1 MAYDG
6 NKPADGGSLVSA
18 DIRENFRALKED
30 EIIEY
35 DNQKNS
41 NGYVKLPG
49 GIIIQWGTEITDTT
63 VNFPIEFPNACINV
77 QATQRTHNTH
87 EDNIV
92 ANNYT
97 TTSFYLYTGSGYDQ
111 YCSWFAI
118 GY

>member
-41 NGYVKLPG
+41 NGYAKLPG
-49 GIIIQWGTEITDTT
+49 GIIIQWGREGTGTT
-63 VNFPIEFPNACINV
+63 VNFPIEFPDACINV
-77 QATQRTHNTH
+77 QATQIERSGHN
-87 EDNIV
+87 ENIV
-92 ANNYT
+92 ARIYRT
-97 TTSFYLYTGSGYDQ
+97 TGFYLHTGGADH
-111 YCSWFAI
+111 YCAWFAI

>member
-49 GIIIQWGTEITDTT
+49 GIIIQWGIETTDTT
-63 VNFPIEFPNACINV
+63 VNFPIEFPNACMNV
-77 QATQRTHNTH
+77 QATQLDYNGHN
-87 EDNIV
+87 ENIV
-92 ANNYT
+92 ARQYT
-97 TTSFYLYTGSGYDQ
+97 TTSFYLYTGAGNQ
-111 YCSWFAI
+111 YCAWFAI